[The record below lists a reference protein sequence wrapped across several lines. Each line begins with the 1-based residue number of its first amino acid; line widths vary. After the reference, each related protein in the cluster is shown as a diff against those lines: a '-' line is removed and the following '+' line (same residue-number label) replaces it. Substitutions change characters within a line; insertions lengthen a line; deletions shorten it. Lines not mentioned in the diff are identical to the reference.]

1 MKKVVISG
9 VLLLAL
15 GATRG
20 IAQQP
25 QQEEERSGMHEMMPD
40 MMKEGEDGM
49 SRGGMMHM
57 MKMMDQCSRMMESS
71 HGSEEPKESP
81 KK

>member
-1 MKKVVISG
+1 MKTAVLVVAVSFFAVSG
-9 VLLLAL
+9 WALA
-15 GATRG
+15 
-20 IAQQP
+20 AQTAEQKQDP
-25 QQEEERSGMHEMMPD
+25 PMMEH
-40 MMKEGEDGM
+40 MLKEGEGEK
-49 SRGGMMHM
+49 SRGGMMRM